1 MIVHGGRAIE
11 WQRKS
16 GRTCLDFSA
25 SLNPWG
31 PPREVKEKW
40 EELFY
45 YATVYPPL
53 DYSFYRKELAN
64 IYNLSPSFILP
75 TNGATAGIYLLAR
88 ELPGETVLIL
98 EPCFSEYARSFSRA
112 GKRVERVF
120 FPASSFSLPPADIVV
135 WGNPTNPWGVSPPPF
150 LLDYLWEMSLKKG
163 TILLVD
169 EAFQEFLEEK
179 SSWVF
184 RLPEN
189 PRLYIIRSLTKYFT
203 LPGLRGGF
211 IAAHPSSCSFL
222 ERYLEP
228 WSINSLLAR
237 VLEIIAQ
244 GDLASF
250 RATTQENLVREKR
263 FLEENLEGG
272 IMKFF
277 PSQVNFYTLQ
287 LKRGKEFFS
296 SFLEERGILVRS
308 LSDFFGLDDS
318 YFRLAVRTHEENEQ
332 IVEVVREFARILG

>member
-1 MIVHGGRAIE
+1 MMTHGGRVIE

-16 GRTCLDFSA
+16 GRTYLDFSA
-25 SLNPWG
+25 NLNPWG
-31 PPREVKEKW
+31 PPREVKERW
-40 EELFY
+40 GELFY

-53 DYSFYRKELAN
+53 DCSFYREELAK
-64 IYNLSPSFILP
+64 IYNLSSSFILP
-75 TNGATAGIYLLAR
+75 TNGATTGIYLLAR
-88 ELPGETVLIL
+88 QLPGETVLIL

-112 GKRVERVF
+112 GKKIERVF
-120 FPASSFSLPPADIVV
+120 FPVPSNSLPPADIVV
-135 WGNPTNPWGVSPPPF
+135 WGNPTNPWGVSPPSF

-163 TILLVD
+163 TILVVD
-169 EAFQEFLEEK
+169 EAFQEFIEEK
-179 SSWVF
+179 TSWVS
-184 RLPEN
+184 RLGEN

-222 ERYLEP
+222 EEYLEP

-250 RATTQENLVREKR
+250 RATTQENLRREKR
-263 FLEENLEGG
+263 FIEENLKGEIGEL
-272 IMKFF
+272 F
-277 PSQVNFYTLQ
+277 PSEVNFYTIRLRQ
-287 LKRGKEFFS
+287 GKELFS

-318 YFRLAVRTHEENEQ
+318 YFRIAVRTREENQQLIEA
-332 IVEVVREFARILG
+332 VRDYARELG